1 MDTSPKAL
9 RETLEALY
17 RAIEVTRM
25 DGVPILNKKLQV
37 AALGF
42 EPWQEYGLGVMVTPW
57 FMNLVLVPL
66 DQEKFIE
73 TAPEIGAKRKLNLPA
88 GQVEF
93 ILFFEEGF
101 GWSLSCSLF
110 SPMFEFE
117 DQAAALET
125 AQAALAEIL
134 NEGAELEPPEQDM
147 QDIWAGKLPEP
158 EPVQEAEASPEL
170 PKEMD
175 RRTFLRGTMRDTAR
189 DTARQAKVEKAAP

>member
-1 MDTSPKAL
+1 MDTTPEAL
-9 RETLEALY
+9 RKSLETLY
-17 RAIEVTRM
+17 REIGETRM
-25 DGVPILNKKLQV
+25 EGVPILNEKLEV

-42 EPWQEYGLGVMVTPW
+42 EPWQENALGVLLTPW

-73 TAPEIGAKRKLNLPA
+73 SAPEIGEKRLLNLPA

-110 SPMFEFE
+110 SPMFGFE

-125 AQAALAEIL
+125 AQAALDEIL
-134 NEGAELEPPEQDM
+134 NEAAELEEPEQEM
-147 QDIWAGKLPEP
+147 RDIWDGKLPEP
-158 EPVQEAEASPEL
+158 ELAGEETPDTPA
-170 PKEMD
+170 KNMD
-175 RRTFLRGTMRDTAR
+175 RRTFLRGTVPPAGTDGNSAIETGESA
-189 DTARQAKVEKAAP
+189 

>member
-1 MDTSPKAL
+1 MDTTPETL
-9 RETLEALY
+9 RNTLEALY
-17 RAIEVTRM
+17 REIEETRM
-25 DGVPILNKKLQV
+25 EGVPILNKKLGV

-42 EPWQEYGLGVMVTPW
+42 EPWQDNALGVLLTPW

-73 TAPEIGAKRKLNLPA
+73 TAPEIGAKRLLNVPA

-117 DQAAALET
+117 DHAAALET
-125 AQAALAEIL
+125 AQAALDEIL

-147 QDIWAGKLPEP
+147 QDIWEGKLPEP
-158 EPVQEAEASPEL
+158 APVEEAEAPPEP
-170 PKEMD
+170 PKDMD
-175 RRTFLRGTMRDTAR
+175 RRTFLRGTLREPETEEAE
-189 DTARQAKVEKAAP
+189 T